1 LTIARVKVDPD
12 SSSTFWG
19 FNGHRVE
26 VSITIQHLFIT
37 VAACLVPLACSAKNG
52 ANDPVPGYASK
63 RSSEGAPAAADQSQ
77 GQPSSS
83 NAASDSNAR
92 QVILMPPGR
101 NPVAVTV
108 EIART
113 PRERQVGLMYRK
125 ELAADAGMLF
135 VFENPQQLSFWMRN
149 TYVPLDMIFICA
161 DLTVLGVVEN
171 TTPLSDQSCSVPGL
185 SQFVLEV
192 NALFA
197 RRHGIAAG
205 TRVRLPGAF

>member
-1 LTIARVKVDPD
+1 
-12 SSSTFWG
+12 
-19 FNGHRVE
+19 
-26 VSITIQHLFIT
+26 
-37 VAACLVPLACSAKNG
+37 
-52 ANDPVPGYASK
+52 
-63 RSSEGAPAAADQSQ
+63 
-77 GQPSSS
+77 
-83 NAASDSNAR
+83 
-92 QVILMPPGR
+92 MPPGR

-149 TYVPLDMIFICA
+149 TYVPLDMIFIGA